1 MFSTQS
7 WSMSSAICVCWM
19 DGPTLHVD
27 GFRSDPIG
35 KKNQLLFSLG
45 TEASS
50 HWVPKH
56 LHLIIHILAAS

>member
-7 WSMSSAICVCWM
+7 WSMSSAICVRWM

-35 KKNQLLFSLG
+35 KKN
-45 TEASS
+45 
-50 HWVPKH
+50 
-56 LHLIIHILAAS
+56 